1 MLESNSGASGLQI
14 FIRCLHHLSSW
25 SSLRKQ
31 RTIFDCRCGFPTL
44 VAAWRYYREQ
54 CLWWQRGFKV
64 TLGRTRTDSRK
75 LKPRMFFFFAKTRRK
90 VFIKSVRKHPE
101 SNQIAS
107 DSNHSH
113 GSDEIRSRFDE
124 WKRHY
129 PNHLH
134 RTSLLLHQKRKIQE
148 KHLEI
153 FIHMTTLWSSVS
165 QQFIVSTWKSAFLV
179 VSCSSSQCQR

>member
-75 LKPRMFFFFAKTRRK
+75 LKPRMFFFFCQNEEEGFHKVCEKTPR
-90 VFIKSVRKHPE
+90 IQ
-101 SNQIAS
+101 SNRIRFKPQSWVGWNTKQI
-107 DSNHSH
+107 
-113 GSDEIRSRFDE
+113 R
-124 WKRHY
+124 WMK
-129 PNHLH
+129 
-134 RTSLLLHQKRKIQE
+134 TSLPKSLTSYESVVASEKKDPRKTLRDLYSHDDFMVISIPAIHRFNVE
-148 KHLEI
+148 KC
-153 FIHMTTLWSSVS
+153 F
-165 QQFIVSTWKSAFLV
+165 
-179 VSCSSSQCQR
+179 SCG

>member
-75 LKPRMFFFFAKTRRK
+75 LKPRMFFFFCQNEEEGFHKVCEKTPRSHQIQTTVMGRMKYEADSMNENVITQITYIVRVCCCIRK
-90 VFIKSVRKHPE
+90 E
-101 SNQIAS
+101 
-107 DSNHSH
+107 
-113 GSDEIRSRFDE
+113 RS
-124 WKRHY
+124 KK
-129 PNHLH
+129 N
-134 RTSLLLHQKRKIQE
+134 T
-148 KHLEI
+148 
-153 FIHMTTLWSSVS
+153 
-165 QQFIVSTWKSAFLV
+165 
-179 VSCSSSQCQR
+179 

>member
-90 VFIKSVRKHPE
+90 VFIKSVRKHPDRIRFKPQ
-101 SNQIAS
+101 SWVRWNTKQI
-107 DSNHSH
+107 
-113 GSDEIRSRFDE
+113 R
-124 WKRHY
+124 WMK
-129 PNHLH
+129 
-134 RTSLLLHQKRKIQE
+134 TSLPKSLTSYESVVASEKKDPRKTLRDLYSHDDFMVISIPAIHRFNVE
-148 KHLEI
+148 KC
-153 FIHMTTLWSSVS
+153 F
-165 QQFIVSTWKSAFLV
+165 
-179 VSCSSSQCQR
+179 SCG